1 VIGVEEK
8 LLDVSVGGLTLKLRA
23 DRIDEVRD
31 SESLILDYKSGEV
44 GPGDWDPPRPNE
56 PQLPLYAV
64 YGGVENVRG
73 VLFGRIR
80 AGDTC
85 LTGNVA
91 DVRAQLFADA
101 KANSA
106 MAANPYT
113 EEMRDEWH
121 EALLNLAG
129 EFLTGEAAVDPK
141 EGRKTCKYCPLP
153 GLCRVA
159 EVQNVLVIDDDVE

>member
-1 VIGVEEK
+1 VN
-8 LLDVSVGGLTLKLRA
+8 VGGLKLKLRA
-23 DRIDEVRD
+23 DRIDEVGSSDRV
-31 SESLILDYKSGEV
+31 ILDYKSGEV
-44 GPGDWDPPRPNE
+44 GPRDWDPPRPNE

-73 VLFGRIR
+73 VLFARIR

-85 LTGNVA
+85 FTGSVA

-101 KANSA
+101 KSNSA
-106 MAANPYT
+106 LAANPYT
-113 EEMRDEWH
+113 DGMRDEWH

-129 EFLTGEAAVDPK
+129 EFLAGEAAVDPK
-141 EGRKTCKYCPLP
+141 EGRKTCEYCPLP

-159 EVQNVLVIDDDVE
+159 EVQNVLVTDDDVE

>member
-1 VIGVEEK
+1 
-8 LLDVSVGGLTLKLRA
+8 VG
-23 DRIDEVRD
+23 D
-31 SESLILDYKSGEV
+31 SENLIIDYKSGEV
-44 GPGDWDPPRPNE
+44 APRDWDPPRPNE

-64 YGGVENVRG
+64 FGNVEHVRG
-73 VLFGRIR
+73 VLFARIR

-85 LTGNVA
+85 FTGSVA

-106 MAANPYT
+106 LAANPYT
-113 EEMRDEWH
+113 EGMRDEWR

-129 EFLTGEAAVDPK
+129 EFLAGEAAVDPK

-159 EVQNVLVIDDDVE
+159 EAQNFLVSDDNAE